1 LTGTLRVTE
10 IAAVPF
16 SPRTQSS
23 VERASRSP
31 AVRATLLSILALNAV
46 VVIVK
51 VAIGIRTGALA
62 VLGAALESG
71 LDMLNNVMGLLLVS
85 LAARAPDDEH
95 PYGHDKFETLGALG
109 IVGFLSISCFELLR
123 EGVHQFVQDAPPNA
137 PDAMEVWLLA
147 ATVIINIVVVYYE
160 RRRGRELRSA
170 FLLADASHTLT
181 DIYVTALAVTSLLLA
196 RVGYGRLDAVL
207 AIVVALL
214 IARTGYHILRDTV
227 PILVDQRG
235 ADAEEV
241 RAHIASID
249 GVNEVRSVRSRL
261 TASGTLFAEV
271 VIGVSADT
279 SVAEAHRLADA
290 VEEKIERAYGAA
302 QVTVHVEPA

>member
-1 LTGTLRVTE
+1 M
-10 IAAVPF
+10 PF

-71 LDMLNNVMGLLLVS
+71 LDMLNNVMGLLLVT

-123 EGVHQFVQDAPPNA
+123 EGVHQFV
-137 PDAMEVWLLA
+137 
-147 ATVIINIVVVYYE
+147 
-160 RRRGRELRSA
+160 
-170 FLLADASHTLT
+170 
-181 DIYVTALAVTSLLLA
+181 
-196 RVGYGRLDAVL
+196 
-207 AIVVALL
+207 
-214 IARTGYHILRDTV
+214 
-227 PILVDQRG
+227 
-235 ADAEEV
+235 
-241 RAHIASID
+241 
-249 GVNEVRSVRSRL
+249 
-261 TASGTLFAEV
+261 
-271 VIGVSADT
+271 
-279 SVAEAHRLADA
+279 
-290 VEEKIERAYGAA
+290 
-302 QVTVHVEPA
+302 

>member
-1 LTGTLRVTE
+1 LTAPLRTTE
-10 IAAVPF
+10 IPAVQLV
-16 SPRTQSS
+16 PRTHSA
-23 VERASRSP
+23 VERATRSP

-51 VAIGIRTGALA
+51 VAVGIRTGALA

-85 LAARAPDDEH
+85 LASRAPDDVH

-123 EGVHQFVQDAPPNA
+123 EGVRQLLQQTPPNA
-137 PDAMEVWLLA
+137 PRPKEVWLLA
-147 ATVIINIVVVYYE
+147 ATVLINVGVVYYE

-170 FLLADASHTLT
+170 FLLADASHTLS
-181 DIYVTALAVTSLLLA
+181 DIYVTGLAVTSLLLA
-196 RVGYGRLDAVL
+196 RIGYGRFDAVL
-207 AIVVALL
+207 AIIVALL
-214 IARTGYHILRDTV
+214 IARTGYQILRETV

-235 ADAEEV
+235 ADAEEL
-241 RAHIASID
+241 RSHIASVH
-249 GVNEVRSVRSRL
+249 GVEEVRAVRSRL

-271 VIGVSADT
+271 TISVSAAT
-279 SVAEAHRLADA
+279 SVVEAHQLADA
-290 VEEKIERAYGAA
+290 VEAKIENVYGAA
-302 QVTVHVEPA
+302 EVTVHVEPA